1 MSRVEWAIARYNWYR
16 ACGLLDDLPQQTTDV
31 ATYQRSPDPPPPK
44 PHLKWYPLSKPDDDI
59 AATYQQPVATT
70 QRHRYSQQA
79 DNARPQTI
87 PTRDDAEK
95 ALNYDSSTW
104 SRVEWAIARYNWY
117 RACGLLDEFAPST
130 AETTRYQR
138 SPDPPPPKPH
148 LKWYPLSKSDDDTA
162 TTYQRSVTESPPVPQ
177 RRYCQRVE
185 HARARAMLARYQSDR
200 KKSPNGGG
208 SGHAFDP
215 SKHPRDEIGR
225 FTENGGGG
233 STVAE
238 RASRLPPLSQ
248 RRTGK
253 NSTGWAVEAAV
264 RGDPHDVRYRASYM
278 GTLHKRQTLQFDEN
292 YSVGELVTASRDGR
306 QVECVKRNGKFLP
319 YRLVQAIAA
328 ESEVLLDSQDWDAY
342 FDFIGVD
349 STDRFLPPKQQE
361 VPITLTAE
369 WLRQHQLSE
378 PVLPVQPAVANND
391 KPPELAGLDVISAGS
406 GRWLLWDKQG
416 NMVGEYANG
425 EVQRH
430 ITDTEGRMTP
440 GTYSLPLKDVK
451 EVISWYWHSP
461 DNTSEWDSWYVGHG
475 HYVHHLDVPEIS
487 WDDLS
492 AGSLP
497 TAADEYLPQGMAT
510 AGVSPLVWQ
519 MTWTVI
525 RGALEKYIGG
535 KIASIVLNKGVEI
548 IITRADGKIIM
559 VPLTTVR
566 DWARK
571 LLPKKGNKVSSEAA
585 SEVVERSLNRIGIVP
600 GSWQPRPIDKI
611 PKVASSH
618 PLLPLRK
625 HKGHTTGIF
634 NDHKIVTSGADGG
647 EALEVFASRMS
658 KLSED
663 AIVTLKHVE
672 GHAAAEMVKNHL
684 KEAVIHINYEIGPCR
699 YCKQGVTELLGE
711 GQKLW
716 VVYPDGAGYFTN
728 KGWFPK

>member
-1 MSRVEWAIARYNWYR
+1 M
-16 ACGLLDDLPQQTTDV
+16 
-31 ATYQRSPDPPPPK
+31 
-44 PHLKWYPLSKPDDDI
+44 
-59 AATYQQPVATT
+59 
-70 QRHRYSQQA
+70 
-79 DNARPQTI
+79 
-87 PTRDDAEK
+87 
-95 ALNYDSSTW
+95 
-104 SRVEWAIARYNWY
+104 
-117 RACGLLDEFAPST
+117 
-130 AETTRYQR
+130 
-138 SPDPPPPKPH
+138 
-148 LKWYPLSKSDDDTA
+148 
-162 TTYQRSVTESPPVPQ
+162 
-177 RRYCQRVE
+177 
-185 HARARAMLARYQSDR
+185 
-200 KKSPNGGG
+200 G
-208 SGHAFDP
+208 S
-215 SKHPRDEIGR
+215 
-225 FTENGGGG
+225 
-233 STVAE
+233 
-238 RASRLPPLSQ
+238 
-248 RRTGK
+248 
-253 NSTGWAVEAAV
+253 
-264 RGDPHDVRYRASYM
+264 
-278 GTLHKRQTLQFDEN
+278 LHKRQTLLFDEN

-342 FDFIGVD
+342 FDSIGVD

-361 VPITLTAE
+361 IPITLTAE
-369 WLRQHQLSE
+369 WRRQHQLPE
-378 PVLPVQPAVANND
+378 PALPVQPAKPAIPAAKSE
-391 KPPELAGLDVISAGS
+391 KPPELAGLDVVDAGS

-425 EVQRH
+425 EVLRH

-492 AGSLP
+492 AGSMP
-497 TAADEYLPQGMAT
+497 TAADEYLPQDVAK
-510 AGVSPLVWQ
+510 AGVPPLVWL

-525 RGALEKYIGG
+525 KGALEKYIGG

-548 IITRADGKIIM
+548 VITRADGKIIM

-585 SEVVERSLNRIGIVP
+585 SEVVERSLNRIGILP
-600 GSWQPRPIDKI
+600 GSWQPRPLDKI

-618 PLLPLRK
+618 PLLPVRK
-625 HKGHTTGIF
+625 GKGPTTGIF

-647 EALEVFASRMS
+647 KALEVFTPRMS

-663 AIVTLKHVE
+663 AIITLKHVE
-672 GHAAAEMVKNHL
+672 GHAAAEMVENHL
-684 KEAVIHINYEIGPCR
+684 KEAVIHINYEIGPCD
-699 YCKQGVTELLGE
+699 YCKRGLKELLDE

-716 VVYPDGAGYFTN
+716 VIYPHGAGYFTN